1 MTTYINNCV
10 SCGLPCDSRCSL
22 SHEAVAVCDR
32 CGKEE
37 QLYQFEGQ
45 ELCAECIAEQLPIKK
60 TDYCEECDGMEE
72 LSEYEDEYL
81 CLDCILRRLRKV

>member
-10 SCGLPCDSRCSL
+10 SCGLPCDSRCGL
-22 SHEAVAVCDR
+22 SHEAVTVCDR

-45 ELCAECIAEQLPIKK
+45 ELCAACIAEQLPVLDI
-60 TDYCEECDGMEE
+60 DYCCECGNFEE

-81 CLDCILRRLRKV
+81 CIYCILHRLKKV